1 MSEKPHT
8 GTHENR
14 TADSEIARGRKQRKT
29 KGIQNEEENQKRAE
43 DIAGLRGFTVYNI
56 SGVQGVFFVGCD

>member
-14 TADSEIARGRKQRKT
+14 TAARVVKAENSERQKVYRT
-29 KGIQNEEENQKRAE
+29 KRRIRNALK
-43 DIAGLRGFTVYNI
+43 ISLVCVVFTVYNI